1 MGNITGMLMKRK
13 FWAICGTVAFAFI
26 VALNLSGCTS
36 GNNTEDLTDSIPQQE
51 VDIPVA
57 EESQDQQ
64 QANSHEISIPD
75 DADMDKMVSV
85 SVDNVGRAN
94 PFMPPGEKPEM
105 SESAKDAVASIP
117 QQRLQY
123 DVLPPLETPAKAV
136 DENARRAATTRI
148 SGIMYDKNN
157 PSAILNIDGLDYFV
171 RSGDVLN
178 GYKVLSI
185 SKSVVTVQVGSNVYK
200 AGVGQLVEEGRNL
213 VNYNTVANLS
223 TKFGGN
229 KK

>member
-1 MGNITGMLMKRK
+1 MKRK
-13 FWAICGTVAFAFI
+13 FWAICGTVAFAFV
-26 VALNLSGCTS
+26 VALNLTGCTP
-36 GNNTEDLTDSIPQQE
+36 GGGTEDLTDSIPQQE
-51 VDIPVA
+51 VDIPVS
-57 EESQDQQ
+57 EDNQEQTS
-64 QANSHEISIPD
+64 SKEINIPD

-85 SVDNVGRAN
+85 SLDNVGRAN
-94 PFMPPGEKPEM
+94 PFMPPGEKPEL
-105 SESAKDAVASIP
+105 SEAAKNAVAAIP

-123 DVLPPLETPAKAV
+123 DVLPPLETPSASV

-157 PSAILNIDGLDYFV
+157 PSAILNIDGMDYFV
-171 RSGDVLN
+171 RSGDVLI

-185 SKSVVTVQVGSNVYK
+185 SKSVVTVQVGANVYK
-200 AGVGQLVEEGRNL
+200 AGVGQLVEEGKNL

>member
-1 MGNITGMLMKRK
+1 MKRK
-13 FWAICGTVAFAFI
+13 FWAICSTIAFAFI

-36 GNNTEDLTDSIPQQE
+36 GSGTEDLTDSIPQQE
-51 VDIPVA
+51 VDIPVSD
-57 EESQDQQ
+57 ESQDQQ

-105 SESAKDAVASIP
+105 SESAKNAVASIP

-148 SGIMYDKNN
+148 SGIMFDKNN

>member
-1 MGNITGMLMKRK
+1 MKRK
-13 FWAICGTVAFAFI
+13 FWAICGTVAFAFV
-26 VALNLSGCTS
+26 VALNLTGCTP
-36 GNNTEDLTDSIPQQE
+36 GGGTEDLTDSIPQQE
-51 VDIPVA
+51 VDIPVS
-57 EESQDQQ
+57 EDDQEQ
-64 QANSHEISIPD
+64 TNSKEINIPD

-85 SVDNVGRAN
+85 SLDNVGRAN
-94 PFMPPGEKPEM
+94 PFMPPGEKPEL
-105 SESAKDAVASIP
+105 SEAAKNAVAAIP

-123 DVLPPLETPAKAV
+123 DVLPPLETPSASV

-157 PSAILNIDGLDYFV
+157 PSAILNIDGMDYFV

-185 SKSVVTVQVGSNVYK
+185 SKSVVTVQVGANVYK
-200 AGVGQLVEEGRNL
+200 AGVGQLVEEGKNL

>member
-1 MGNITGMLMKRK
+1 MKRK
-13 FWAICGTVAFAFI
+13 FWAICGTVAFAFV
-26 VALNLSGCTS
+26 VALNLTGCTP
-36 GNNTEDLTDSIPQQE
+36 GGGTEDLTDSIPQQE
-51 VDIPVA
+51 VDIPVS
-57 EESQDQQ
+57 EDNQEQTS
-64 QANSHEISIPD
+64 SKEINIPD

-85 SVDNVGRAN
+85 SLDNVGRAN
-94 PFMPPGEKPEM
+94 PFMPPGEKPEL
-105 SESAKDAVASIP
+105 SEAAKNAVAAIP

-123 DVLPPLETPAKAV
+123 DVLPPLETPSASV

-157 PSAILNIDGLDYFV
+157 PSAILNIDGMDYFV

-185 SKSVVTVQVGSNVYK
+185 SKSVVTVQVGANVYK
-200 AGVGQLVEEGRNL
+200 AGVGQLVEEGKNL

>member
-1 MGNITGMLMKRK
+1 MKRK
-13 FWAICGTVAFAFI
+13 FWAICGTVAFAFV
-26 VALNLSGCTS
+26 VALNLTGCTP
-36 GNNTEDLTDSIPQQE
+36 GGGTEDLTDSIPQQE
-51 VDIPVA
+51 VDIPVS
-57 EESQDQQ
+57 EDNQEQTS
-64 QANSHEISIPD
+64 SKEINIPD

-85 SVDNVGRAN
+85 SLDNVGRAN
-94 PFMPPGEKPEM
+94 PFMPPGEKPEL
-105 SESAKDAVASIP
+105 SEAAKNAVAAIP

-123 DVLPPLETPAKAV
+123 DVLPPLETPSASV

-148 SGIMYDKNN
+148 SGIMYQKNN
-157 PSAILNIDGLDYFV
+157 PSAILNIDGMDYFV

-185 SKSVVTVQVGSNVYK
+185 SKSVVTVQVGANVYK
-200 AGVGQLVEEGRNL
+200 AGVGQLVEEGKNL